1 MTRPAPSK
9 WALLALSFAVLVLL
23 DQWTKYL
30 AVERLTFAFER
41 AEARAA
47 GEKVRAFYGM
57 RHLERIAREP
67 YVVWKPVWRMNYVE
81 NPGAAWGLF
90 RGMSEGLRNAF
101 FTAISLGAVVFIL
114 LYYRKLEER
123 QRYLQVALAFV
134 ISGAVGN
141 FIDRVARRYVIDFIE
156 WHWWNRP
163 DIRWPTFNLA
173 DSLIVVGV
181 ALLVLHPGPKRAGAA
196 AAAGNEKGAP
206 GV

>member
-1 MTRPAPSK
+1 MTRSGPSK
-9 WALLALSFAVLVLL
+9 WALLALTFAVLVAL

-30 AVERLTFAFER
+30 AVERLTFALER
-41 AEARAA
+41 AGASAA
-47 GEKVRAFYGM
+47 GEKLRAFYGL
-57 RHLERIAREP
+57 RHLERLAREP
-67 YVVWKPVWRMNYVE
+67 FVVWKPAWRMSYVE

-114 LYYRKLEER
+114 AYYRKLGER
-123 QRYLQVALAFV
+123 QRYLQISLALV
-134 ISGAVGN
+134 LSGAVGN
-141 FIDRVARRYVIDFIE
+141 FVDRIARGYVIDFID

-163 DIRWPTFNLA
+163 DIRWPTFNVA
-173 DSLIVVGV
+173 DSLIVIGV
-181 ALLVLHPGPKRAGAA
+181 ALLVLHPGPKRTEAA